1 MKMADSEILAKVKT
15 AFEEKRNRADA
26 EKRSRISL
34 IYKKY
39 PKIEEIESEFS
50 RLGIENLKRIA
61 AEPDKAA
68 EYNAELRQKFTELEK
83 IRSEL
88 LKDYGIPDNYKEP
101 KYECGICSDTG
112 YRINGK
118 RCCCFEQ
125 AIIDE
130 AFGSEEHMTLLEAE
144 KFRSFRLEYYP
155 DTNDNEKNPR
165 EAAKNAAN
173 RAKKLCDNFDKE
185 TKGLIFIGDPG
196 LGKSFLSNCIEGA
209 LRRQEKTVLSV
220 RAVKLFRLM
229 EDYKF
234 GREEDEEKLYYI
246 YNADL
251 LIIDD
256 LGTESDNQM
265 NSSFLDEILNE
276 RIHSGK
282 KTVIST
288 NYSLDE
294 LQKKYSTRFISR
306 LAEYFIISILY
317 GEDIRYQK
325 VM

>member
-1 MKMADSEILAKVKT
+1 MANSAILATVRT
-15 AFEEKRNRADA
+15 AFEEKRNRAEV
-26 EKRSRISL
+26 EKRRRIRM

-50 RLGIENLKRIA
+50 RLGIENLKRVSA
-61 AEPDKAA
+61 QPDKAA
-68 EYNAELRQKFTELEK
+68 EYNAELRQQFDELK
-83 IRSEL
+83 KMRSEL
-88 LKDYGIPDNYKEP
+88 LKDYGVEENYKEP
-101 KYECGICSDTG
+101 KYECKICSDTG
-112 YRINGK
+112 YRPNGK
-118 RCCCFEQ
+118 RCFCFEQ

-130 AFGSEEHMTLLEAE
+130 AFGSEEHMELLKKE
-144 KFRSFRLEYYP
+144 KFKSFQLDYYP
-155 DTNDNEKNPR
+155 DEKDNEKNPR
-165 EAAKNAAN
+165 EAAMNAAN
-173 RAKKLCDNFDKE
+173 RAKKLCENFNKE
-185 TKGLIFIGDPG
+185 TKGLIFIGNPG
-196 LGKSFLSNCIEGA
+196 LGKSFISNCIEGS
-209 LRRQEKTVLSV
+209 LRRKKKTVLSV

-229 EDYKF
+229 EDYRF

-265 NSSFLDEILNE
+265 NSSFLDEIMNE
-276 RIHSGK
+276 RIHRGK

-288 NYSLDE
+288 NYNLEE

-306 LAEYFIISILY
+306 LAEHFIISVLY
-317 GEDIRYQK
+317 GEDIRYQN

>member
-1 MKMADSEILAKVKT
+1 MADSEILARVKT
-15 AFEEKRNRADA
+15 AFEEKRNHADV
-26 EKRSRISL
+26 EKRRRINS

-50 RLGIENLKRIA
+50 RLGMENLKRIA

-68 EYNAELRQKFTELEK
+68 RYNAELRQKFMKLEK
-83 IRSEL
+83 IRAEL
-88 LKDYGIPDNYKEP
+88 LKDYGIPENYKEP
-101 KYECGICSDTG
+101 QYECGICSDTG
-112 YRINGK
+112 YRQNGK

-130 AFGSEEHMTLLEAE
+130 TFGSKEHMTLLEKE
-144 KFRSFRLEYYP
+144 KFRYFRLDYYP
-155 DTNDNEKNPR
+155 DKDDNGKNPR

-173 RAKKLCDNFDKE
+173 RAKKLCDDFDNE
-185 TKGLIFIGDPG
+185 TKGLIFIGAPG
-196 LGKSFLSNCIEGA
+196 LGKTFLSNCIEGA

-256 LGTESDNQM
+256 LGTESDNQI
-265 NSSFLDEILNE
+265 NSSFLDEIINE
-276 RIHSGK
+276 RIHKGK

-288 NYSLDE
+288 NYSLEE

-306 LAEYFIISILY
+306 LAEFFIISVLY
-317 GEDIRYQK
+317 GEDIRYQN